1 MVIASKDRWADYSA
15 GYPGAQALKNAG
27 FAGAI
32 RYIGIGS
39 QSKRITNAEYK
50 DFMAHGLGL
59 LLVAEAT
66 ITDAW
71 GGYSAGRANA
81 AAARADARSRGI
93 PDSVPILAAADSHA
107 ANQAQINAAVEYGRG
122 FHDVLGDAGTG
133 FYGFTEVVS
142 AVRNAGWGSIYW
154 RCGSQPTDNEKAWT
168 HFWQRNAAPTVV
180 IVNGIQ
186 IDINERY
193 LPVNSAAGGFL
204 MTLSDADQAELLA
217 AARIIR
223 DQITGGINADGSLK
237 GWAGIP
243 GKPDGTLID
252 MVRYAARIWADRYPS
267 RVKDST
273 VTMTLL
279 DCLVDTNAFTY
290 NTLNNTIDLK
300 AQSATGGVDVAALAA
315 SLAQILGSQLVTELI
330 ANLEVSVSKKA
341 ATP

>member
-1 MVIASKDRWADYSA
+1 
-15 GYPGAQALKNAG
+15 
-27 FAGAI
+27 
-32 RYIGIGS
+32 
-39 QSKRITNAEYK
+39 
-50 DFMAHGLGL
+50 
-59 LLVAEAT
+59 
-66 ITDAW
+66 
-71 GGYSAGRANA
+71 
-81 AAARADARSRGI
+81 
-93 PDSVPILAAADSHA
+93 
-107 ANQAQINAAVEYGRG
+107 
-122 FHDVLGDAGTG
+122 
-133 FYGFTEVVS
+133 
-142 AVRNAGWGSIYW
+142 
-154 RCGSQPTDNEKAWT
+154 
-168 HFWQRNAAPTVV
+168 
-180 IVNGIQ
+180 
-186 IDINERY
+186 
-193 LPVNSAAGGFL
+193 